1 MSGPQLPPQLLHL
14 PSLAFRRSSAAAL
27 AHDHA
32 RDVDFLLRRL
42 VDVHRARD
50 RFRHVRLGKRDDD
63 HAAIMIIEQKF
74 DDVAFANRRG
84 RLHAL
89 SVDLDVT
96 AATSVGGI
104 ATLLEKA
111 DQFEPVID
119 SMSFHL

>member
-1 MSGPQLPPQLLHL
+1 MTMRVMSTSCFGV
-14 PSLAFRRSSAAAL
+14 SSMYIVRAIAFATF
-27 AHDHA
+27 
-32 RDVDFLLRRL
+32 V
-42 VDVHRARD
+42 
-50 RFRHVRLGKRDDD
+50 
-63 HAAIMIIEQKF
+63 AAIMIIEQKF